1 MFCCANCAYKTNRKF
16 NIKKHINNVHNRDA
30 NDEELTKKDDVT
42 QILAEPTQMLADPTQ
57 MFADPTQ
64 MFADMA
70 SICVATTQ
78 ILAKHKKIFCDL
90 CQKEFKTPH
99 GFRNHQKICKGVVN
113 TLECHH
119 CHKVFTTSSAKCK
132 HIKICKVKEGKEL
145 AVQALQKLQTQNI
158 TNNTQN
164 NTQTNSNNTIHTQ
177 NILHIQNFRQPYQP
191 RSSKYDYKQEDVS
204 GILDFGSENRSYIT
218 DEEREAISL
227 ACNIKNM
234 IDLVHFNEL
243 HPENHNIRVNDSKSY
258 AVLKNKEWMV
268 ETMDYV
274 RDNVFRN
281 SLVEINKFR
290 TNYILNANIS
300 EHQKDLMTDE
310 TNQLYN
316 QKLKKKINNH
326 IDLKA
331 RVLTEQYHEK
341 SKNIEL
347 NHEALDSQNTYMI
360 TM

>member
-1 MFCCANCAYKTNRKF
+1 MFCCSSCTYKTSRKF
-16 NIKKHINNVHNRDA
+16 NIKKHIINVHKRDV
-30 NDEELTKKDDVT
+30 NDDELIKYECTQNSTMIT
-42 QILAEPTQMLADPTQ
+42 QILTRPTQILTEPTQTS
-57 MFADPTQ
+57 TKKVK
-64 MFADMA
+64 
-70 SICVATTQ
+70 ICVENTQ
-78 ILAKHKKIFCDL
+78 ISTKHKKSFCDL
-90 CQKEFKTPH
+90 CQKEFKTLH
-99 GFRNHQKICKGVVN
+99 GFRNHQKICKGVSN
-113 TLECHH
+113 ILECHH
-119 CHKVFTTSSAKCK
+119 CHKVFTAYSAKSR
-132 HIKICKVKEGKEL
+132 HIKICKVKVGKEL
-145 AVQALQKLQTQNI
+145 AQQALQTLQTQNI

-191 RSSKYDYKQEDVS
+191 RSKYDYRPEDVS

-218 DEEREAISL
+218 DEEKEKISL

-268 ETMDYV
+268 ETVDYV
-274 RDNVFRN
+274 RDNVYRN

-290 TNYILNANIS
+290 TNYILNTDIS
-300 EHQKDLMTDE
+300 QHQKDLMTDE

-316 QKLKKKINNH
+316 EKLKKKINNH

-331 RVLTEQYHEK
+331 KILTDNYYNK
-341 SKNIEL
+341 SKSIEPIQ
-347 NHEALDSQNTYMI
+347 EILDSRDTYMI
-360 TM
+360 TV